1 MKSLKILAN
10 DGLATSAIKALEELG
25 FDVLTVKV
33 AQEQLVFFLNRE
45 KIEVLVV
52 RSATQVDRSVLE
64 AAEHL
69 KLVIRAGVGMDN
81 IDRVAA
87 KEQNVVVQN
96 TPGASSNA
104 VAELV
109 VAHMLGGSRMLHQ
122 SNRDMPL
129 EGDQHFKDLK
139 KRFAKG
145 RELKGKTLGV
155 IGFGRIGQ
163 ELARKAYGLGMRVV
177 FYDRTAQDLDLELEF
192 ADGNTIQFKAQYME
206 LADLLKASD
215 FISLHTPK
223 QSNALIG
230 ATELDQMKKGA
241 VLINTARG
249 GLIDEKALVAKLE
262 KGELSFAA
270 LDVFTQEP
278 QPAVGLLMNPN
289 LSLSPHIGG
298 STIEAQNRIG
308 EEIVEQIKTFA
319 NNGVPL
325 NS

>member
-10 DGLATSAIKALEELG
+10 DGLAPSAIKALEEAG
-25 FDVLTVKV
+25 FEVLTVKV

-45 KIEVLVV
+45 KIDVLVI
-52 RSATQVDRSVLE
+52 RSATQVDRAVLE
-64 AAEHL
+64 AAESL

-87 KEQNVVVQN
+87 KERKIAVQN

-145 RELKGKTLGV
+145 RELKGKTLGI

-177 FYDRTAQDLDLELEF
+177 FFDKSAEDVDLELAF
-192 ADGNTIQFKAQYME
+192 ADGNTLQFRAQH
-206 LADLLKASD
+206 LGLSDLLKASD
-215 FISLHTPK
+215 FISLHTPR
-223 QSNALIG
+223 QAQPIIG
-230 ATELDQMKKGA
+230 PTEMGQMKKGA

-249 GLIDEKALVAKLE
+249 GLIDEEALVEKLE
-262 KGELSFAA
+262 NGDLSFAA
-270 LDVFTQEP
+270 LDVFAQEP
-278 QPAVGLLMNPN
+278 QPAVALLMNPN

-308 EEIVEQIKTFA
+308 EEIVEQIKAFA
-319 NNGVPL
+319 K
-325 NS
+325 

>member
-10 DGLATSAIKALEELG
+10 DGLAPSATKALEDSG
-25 FDVLTVKV
+25 FEVLTVKV

-45 KIEVLVV
+45 KIDVLII

-87 KEQNVVVQN
+87 KEQNIAVQN

-109 VAHMLGGSRMLHQ
+109 IAHMLGGVRMLHQ

-145 RELKGKTLGV
+145 RELKGKTLGI

-163 ELARKAYGLGMRVV
+163 DLARKAYGLGMRVI
-177 FYDRTAQDLDLELEF
+177 FHDRSARDLELELEF
-192 ADGNTIQFKAQYME
+192 ADGNTLRFKARYHE
-206 LADLLKASD
+206 LSDVLKAAD

-223 QSNALIG
+223 QPNPLIG
-230 ATELDQMKKGA
+230 ENELDLMKKGA

-249 GLIDEKALVAKLE
+249 GLIDEEALVAKLE
-262 KGELSFAA
+262 KGDLSFAA
-270 LDVFTQEP
+270 LDVFAQEP
-278 QPAVGLLMNPN
+278 HPPVGLLMNPN
-289 LSLSPHIGG
+289 LSSKP
-298 STIEAQNRIG
+298 SYWRI
-308 EEIVEQIKTFA
+308 
-319 NNGVPL
+319 NY
-325 NS
+325 

>member
-10 DGLATSAIKALEELG
+10 DGLAPSATKALEDAG
-25 FDVLTVKV
+25 FEVLTVKV

-45 KIEVLVV
+45 KIDVLII

-87 KEQNVVVQN
+87 KEQNIAVQN

-109 VAHMLGGSRMLHQ
+109 IAHMLSGVRMLHQ

-145 RELKGKTLGV
+145 RELKGKTLGI

-163 ELARKAYGLGMRVV
+163 DLARKAYGLGMRVV
-177 FYDRTAQDLDLELEF
+177 FHDKREENRVLNLEF
-192 ADGNTIQFKAQYME
+192 ADGNTVEFNVQYLG
-206 LADLLKASD
+206 LAELLKSSD
-215 FISLHTPK
+215 FISVHTPK
-223 QSNALIG
+223 QAQALIG
-230 ATELDQMKKGA
+230 AAELDQMKKGA

-249 GLIDEKALVAKLE
+249 GLIDEEALVDKLE
-262 KGELSFAA
+262 KGDLSFAA
-270 LDVFTQEP
+270 LDVFTHEP

-308 EEIVEQIKTFA
+308 QEIVEQIMAFA
-319 NNGVPL
+319 K
-325 NS
+325 